1 MLFKQA
7 FGFSA
12 DFADEFGHW
21 NPQICC
27 RIRHI
32 IPGMALA
39 QSQTQHLPR
48 RRRFEAER
56 TRVLRRQV
64 SRRKQARKQA
74 RSKRWI
80 M

>member
-39 QSQTQHLPR
+39 QSQSNAAFAAPKTI
-48 RRRFEAER
+48 
-56 TRVLRRQV
+56 
-64 SRRKQARKQA
+64 
-74 RSKRWI
+74 RS
-80 M
+80 